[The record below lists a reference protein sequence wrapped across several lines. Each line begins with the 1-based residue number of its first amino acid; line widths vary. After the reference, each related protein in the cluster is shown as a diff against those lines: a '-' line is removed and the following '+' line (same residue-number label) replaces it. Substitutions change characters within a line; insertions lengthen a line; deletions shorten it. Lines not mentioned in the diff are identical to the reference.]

1 MFIFSE
7 RCYQSNKIVIKTIR
21 LHSNNLIQWIP
32 KTNIKIIQLIRDP
45 RAILF
50 SQFKAKTMFSEW
62 TYDIQSLCKMMIDD
76 SKLKKILPPN
86 R

>member
-1 MFIFSE
+1 M
-7 RCYQSNKIVIKTIR
+7 
-21 LHSNNLIQWIP
+21 QWIP

-62 TYDIQSLCKMMIDD
+62 TYDIPSLCQMMIDD
-76 SKLKKILPPN
+76 SKLKKILSPN
-86 R
+86 RYITLQSI